1 VDNSARLGT
10 VTVSSPLPT
19 QVESDSG
26 NQTRTIMPSHDD
38 DRYENA
44 LDDVIA
50 QCGGD
55 TRGALMALLAANEFL
70 EAQLNDLHAA
80 IETGEVPLRFEK
92 VPANLLN

>member
-1 VDNSARLGT
+1 MTFAK
-10 VTVSSPLPT
+10 
-19 QVESDSG
+19 
-26 NQTRTIMPSHDD
+26 PSD

-55 TRGALMALLAANEFL
+55 TRGALMALLAANEYL

-80 IETGEVPLRFEK
+80 IQTGEVPLQSQK
-92 VPANLLN
+92 VPRNLLN

>member
-1 VDNSARLGT
+1 MSFNK
-10 VTVSSPLPT
+10 P
-19 QVESDSG
+19 
-26 NQTRTIMPSHDD
+26 HD

-55 TRGALMALLAANEFL
+55 TRGALMALLVANEYL

-80 IETGEVPLRFEK
+80 IESGEVPLRGEK
-92 VPANLLN
+92 TTHSLLH